1 MNIWLHI
8 KIWLIVAIASIFLVM
23 AVAQP
28 EKVYENVQGD
38 LNKLSHA
45 FGRDSTQRLVQRTNG
60 IYEIFFGHVAPAAKE
75 MHVTDVDQPNTFRW
89 ESNLTNRSNNM
100 LRAAKIEIYH
110 ILLRVQI
117 MLVWMPF
124 ILLFC
129 AVAFFDG
136 LMMRKV
142 KIASFRYTNPA
153 LYNSFM
159 HAAIF
164 IAGSLLL
171 LLHLP
176 MALSIWFFPLSG
188 IALGFCLMFGI
199 MNLQRMGT

>member
-38 LNKLSHA
+38 LNKLAHV

-60 IYEIFFGHVAPAAKE
+60 IYDIFFGHVAPAAKE

-176 MALSIWFFPLSG
+176 VALSIWFFPLSG

>member
-1 MNIWLHI
+1 
-8 KIWLIVAIASIFLVM
+8 M
-23 AVAQP
+23 AVARP
-28 EKVYENVQGD
+28 DKVYENVQND
-38 LNKLSHA
+38 LARLANVFGHA
-45 FGRDSTQRLVQRTNG
+45 STKRLVERTNG
-60 IYEIFFGHVAPAAKE
+60 IYEIFFGTVAPAAKE
-75 MHVTDVDQPNTFRW
+75 MHVTDADMPNTFRW
-89 ESNLTNRSNNM
+89 EDNLTNRSNNM

-110 ILLRVQI
+110 ILLRIQI
-117 MLVWMPF
+117 MLIWMPF
-124 ILLFC
+124 VLLFC

-142 KIASFRYTNPA
+142 KIASFKYTNPA

-176 MALSIWFFPLSG
+176 IALSIWVFPLSG